1 MELAIITTPEGGLS
15 IKDFESIKK
24 ELSETLAHYK
34 TLVFTA
40 DEIKAAKEYR
50 AQLNKTSD
58 ALKEN
63 FRNKKKELLQQLD
76 MLDGQTNELIGIVW
90 ECSDAIDKQIKT
102 FEAEEKAKKLEQ
114 CKAIFADEFA
124 GLEWVQFDAISN
136 ERWANKTFTL
146 AKVAEEM
153 KAKRTEIEQNLDTLE
168 RLDAFAFEAVEEYK
182 RTLDINRAI
191 TEGQRLADI
200 QRRKEEAKRLAEEEA
215 ARKAAEEEAR
225 RAAEIEAAK
234 AADVEAESGQISSGN
249 NQPTENTP
257 EAKEGQNEPIWSA
270 ETHELIMT
278 VDGKGFRAEITE
290 EAKAG
295 LNKIIKNFIKLYSL
309 KMWRIG
315 GEK

>member
-1 MELAIITTPEGGLS
+1 MELAIITTPDGGLS

-24 ELSETLAHYK
+24 ELAETLAHYK

-90 ECSDAIDKQIKT
+90 ECSDAIDKQIKA
-102 FEAEEKAKKLEQ
+102 FENEEKAKKREACEKIFYGTEGAPEWLKFEQ
-114 CKAIFADEFA
+114 IE
-124 GLEWVQFDAISN
+124 N
-136 ERWANKTFTL
+136 ERWQKKTFTGTKVAEEIA
-146 AKVAEEM
+146 AKVAEIN
-153 KAKRTEIEQNLDTLE
+153 ANIDTLSK
-168 RLDAFAFEAVEEYK
+168 LDAFAFEAIEEYK
-182 RTLDINRAI
+182 RTLDINKAI

-200 QRRKEEAKRLAEEEA
+200 QRRKEEAR
-215 ARKAAEEEAR
+215 RAAEEEAR

-234 AADVEAESGQISSGN
+234 AAEREAQAGQISPVE
-249 NQPTENTP
+249 NQTTENTP

-278 VDGKGFRAEITE
+278 VDGKGFRAEITD
-290 EAKAG
+290 EAKAE
-295 LNKIIKNFIKLYSL
+295 LNKIIKEFIKLYSL

-315 GEK
+315 GEQ

>member
-1 MELAIITTPEGGLS
+1 MELAIITTPDGGLS
-15 IKDFESIKK
+15 IKDFESIKQ
-24 ELSETLAHYK
+24 ELATSLAHYK

-50 AQLNKTSD
+50 AQLNRTSD

-63 FRNKKKELLQQLD
+63 FRNKKKDLLQQLET
-76 MLDGQTNELIGIVW
+76 LDRQTNDLIGIVW
-90 ECSDAIDKQIKT
+90 ECSDAIDRQIKA
-102 FEAEEKAKKLEQ
+102 FENEEKAKKLEQ
-114 CKAIFADEFA
+114 CNAIFAEEFA
-124 GLEWVQFDAISN
+124 GLDWIKFEAISN
-136 ERWANKTFTL
+136 DRWTNKTFTL

-153 KAKRTEIEQNLDTLE
+153 KAKRQEIENNLDTLE
-168 RLDAFAFEAVEEYK
+168 HLDAFAFEAVEEYK
-182 RTLDINRAI
+182 RTLDINKAI

-200 QRRKEEAKRLAEEEA
+200 QRRKEEAKRKAEEE
-215 ARKAAEEEAR
+215 ARKAAEEEAK
-225 RAAEIEAAK
+225 RAAEIEAQK
-234 AADVEAESGQISSGN
+234 AAEREAESGQISSED
-249 NQPTENTP
+249 NQPIENTP

-290 EAKAG
+290 EAKAE